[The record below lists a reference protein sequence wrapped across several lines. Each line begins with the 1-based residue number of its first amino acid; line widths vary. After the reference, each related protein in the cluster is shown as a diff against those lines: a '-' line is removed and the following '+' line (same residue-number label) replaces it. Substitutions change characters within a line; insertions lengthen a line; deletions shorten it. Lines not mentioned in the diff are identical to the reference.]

1 MRTTTLARRS
11 SRALASFGAAVLAAA
26 GLVTLAPL
34 PAGATTVG
42 DEASFVTAWENAAET
57 QIDLTANVTITC
69 SSGLPSRDSSTP
81 ITVDG
86 HGFTLTQTCAGD
98 GVLDQA
104 GSGAVTLNDIT
115 ITGGDDT
122 AGSDGGGALHTFG
135 DVTVNGSTLT
145 GNHTDNEG
153 GAIETENDATA
164 MITQSTVAGNSAGG
178 SGGGIAA
185 QGLTTVTQSTL
196 SDNTSGNN
204 GGAMRAYGGASVVN
218 STIVGNASE
227 GGGGAIDTNDDVTLV
242 YATIV
247 DNTGGASVYG
257 GNLTSSASVIAQGT
271 VSNECVLGGSTT
283 TNGYNVDDDG
293 TCGFGGGP
301 GDLSDYSGSLGL
313 GPLEPHQ
320 SVRDTMYPGAGS
332 PLLDAVPVAA
342 CGMGV
347 GITADEDGVTR
358 PQGTGCE
365 IGASEVFLGGT
376 DDIPTAAVP
385 VAAAPT
391 FTG

>member
-1 MRTTTLARRS
+1 VATIA
-11 SRALASFGAAVLAAA
+11 AAVLGAGGLAA
-26 GLVTLAPL
+26 LAPST
-34 PAGATTVG
+34 AGATPAG
-42 DEASFVTAWENAAET
+42 DEASFVGAWESSAET

-104 GSGAVTLNDIT
+104 GTGAVTLNDIT

-122 AGSDGGGALHTFG
+122 AGTDGGGALHTFG

-153 GAIETENDATA
+153 GAIETENEATA
-164 MITQSTVAGNSAGG
+164 TLNQSTVAGNSAGG

-185 QGLTTVTQSTL
+185 QGLTTVTQSTI
-196 SDNTSGNN
+196 SNNTSGNN

-218 STIVGNASE
+218 STIVGNSSA
-227 GGGGAIDTNDDVTLV
+227 GGGASIDTNGDVTLV

-247 DNTGGASVYG
+247 GNTGGANVYA
-257 GNLTSSASVIAQGT
+257 GNLVASASVIAEGT
-271 VSNECVLGGSTT
+271 VSSQCVLGGSTT
-283 TNGYNVDDDG
+283 SNGYNVDDDG

-301 GDLSDYSGSLGL
+301 GDLSDYAGSLGL

-320 SVRDTMYPGAGS
+320 SVRDTMYPQTGS

-342 CGMGV
+342 CGMGI
-347 GITADEDGVTR
+347 GITVDEDGVTR

-376 DDIPTAAVP
+376 DNVPTVP
-385 VAAAPT
+385 VPIAAQPA